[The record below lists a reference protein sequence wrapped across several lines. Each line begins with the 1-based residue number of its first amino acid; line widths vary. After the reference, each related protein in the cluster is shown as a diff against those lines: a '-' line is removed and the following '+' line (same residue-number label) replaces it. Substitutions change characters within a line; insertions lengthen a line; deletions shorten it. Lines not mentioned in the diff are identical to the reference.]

1 MFEHVLTLECLA
13 VMHWGVR
20 LLELFAKK
28 EKIQFSA
35 KFWDNLSYFAMI
47 YDDYVNL
54 HNPKV
59 SRFLLLLSLV

>member
-1 MFEHVLTLECLA
+1 ML
-13 VMHWGVR
+13 WGVR

-28 EKIQFSA
+28 EKIQLGA
-35 KFWDNLSYFAMI
+35 KFCENLSYFATV

-59 SRFLLLLSLV
+59 EFGLTRFVVGKRSGLL